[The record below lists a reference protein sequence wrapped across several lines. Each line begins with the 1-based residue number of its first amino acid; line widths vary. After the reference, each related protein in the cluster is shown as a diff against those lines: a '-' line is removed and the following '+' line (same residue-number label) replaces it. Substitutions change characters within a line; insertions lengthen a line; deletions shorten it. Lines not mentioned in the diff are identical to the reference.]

1 MGTVHIS
8 RDITELHALREQL
21 STAERMAAL
30 GEMAARVAH
39 EIRNPL
45 ILVGG
50 FARRLRKKLDGE
62 LLEYA
67 EIIAEEVSRLESIL
81 KEILGFVKVEK
92 LVKEK
97 IDLNELVENTI
108 NLITPDIL
116 EKENSLTKNLSKSPI
131 PVSIDTNRIKEAI
144 LNVITNANQ
153 LTEHGIITV
162 STRQESNEAV
172 IEVSDTGCGI
182 KQEDLKHIF
191 TPFFT
196 TRPFGTGLGLAITH
210 KIIEGHKG
218 RIEVESSWVSEE
230 EGIEKKGGTRFRIYL
245 PLDKT

>member
-1 MGTVHIS
+1 M
-8 RDITELHALREQL
+8 
-21 STAERMAAL
+21 
-30 GEMAARVAH
+30 
-39 EIRNPL
+39 
-45 ILVGG
+45 
-50 FARRLRKKLDGE
+50 
-62 LLEYA
+62 
-67 EIIAEEVSRLESIL
+67 
-81 KEILGFVKVEK
+81 
-92 LVKEK
+92 
-97 IDLNELVENTI
+97 VENTI
-108 NLITPDIL
+108 NLITPEVL

-131 PVSIDTNRIKEAI
+131 LASIDANRIKEAI

-162 STRQESNEAV
+162 STRQEGNEAV

-182 KQEDLKHIF
+182 KQDDLKHIF

-230 EGIEKKGGTRFRIYL
+230 EDIEKKGGTSFRIYL
-245 PLDKT
+245 PLDEI